1 MRKLIERC
9 PGCGGDLA
17 VTRLSCPECE
27 IEITGRFRTSL
38 FDRLSPENLAF
49 AETFLRLRGNVREME
64 RELGVPYNTV
74 RGRLDEVIAAMG
86 FDNADSGEAEA
97 EEKFENR
104 SEGLPGGTRAQI
116 LERLDRG
123 EITASEAA
131 DLLSALGLSRRR

>member
-9 PGCGGDLA
+9 PGCGADLV
-17 VTRLSCPECE
+17 VTRLSCSECE
-27 IEITGRFRTSL
+27 TEVTGRFRTSL

-49 AETFLRLRGNVREME
+49 AETFLRLRGNIREME

-86 FDNADSGEAEA
+86 FDNPDSEEAEN
-97 EEKFENR
+97 EEKPENR
-104 SEGLPGGTRAQI
+104 TENPAGETRAQI

-131 DLLSALGLSRRR
+131 DLLSALG

>member
-9 PGCGGDLA
+9 PGCGADLI
-17 VTRLSCPECE
+17 VTRLSCSECE
-27 IEITGRFRTSL
+27 TEVTGRFRTSL

-49 AETFLRLRGNVREME
+49 AETFLRLRGNIREME

-86 FDNADSGEAEA
+86 FDNPDSGEAES
-97 EEKFENR
+97 EEKPENP
-104 SEGLPGGTRAQI
+104 PGGTRAQI

-131 DLLSALGLSRRR
+131 DLLSARG